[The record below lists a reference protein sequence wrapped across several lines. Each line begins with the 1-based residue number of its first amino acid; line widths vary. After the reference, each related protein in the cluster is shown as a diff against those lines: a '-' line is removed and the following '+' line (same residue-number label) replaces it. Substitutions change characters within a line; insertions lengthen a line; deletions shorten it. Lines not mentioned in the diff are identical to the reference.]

1 MDGIIVEGVRCFHD
15 EQSAPLRPITLLVGE
30 NSTGKTTFLAL
41 VRIAHD
47 LCQGEPE
54 VDFNLEPFL
63 LGSYDQVA
71 SYRGGRGGRVK
82 SFTIGAQVALTAR
95 VREQWRG
102 PLRDKITARGTFAP
116 AQGQPRLTHWVLD
129 ARPFRVEVRY
139 EGKHNTPRF
148 VVAIPSWKA
157 KTGALGFWTPLP
169 TSQILRHID
178 RALQVADRPGGSA
191 KRKPEGRTRSRSM
204 ATLGNLIRWLF
215 DSLGP
220 RPYGFA
226 PIRTRPQRTYD
237 PIKDTPSP
245 EGSHVPMILAQTFS
259 SDPEGWNKLVRAL
272 DAFGQESGLFSD
284 VRVRRMGSKASGP
297 FQINVRIS
305 GPHRNLVDVGYGVS
319 QVLPILVDSLT
330 APERSTFLI
339 QQPEVHLHPKAQAE
353 LASFL
358 CVQARHRRH
367 KFVIE
372 THSDS
377 VVDRIRMEVR
387 AKDKLSPEDVAL
399 LYFERKD
406 GGVVID
412 HLRIDNHGNI
422 VNAPPGYRQ
431 FFLEEERRLLGS

>member
-41 VRIAHD
+41 VRIAHG

-54 VDFNLEPFL
+54 VNFNLEPFL

-82 SFTIGAQVALTAR
+82 SFTIGAQVAPMAR
-95 VREQWRG
+95 VREKWRG
-102 PLRDKITARGTFAP
+102 PLPDRMTARGTFAP
-116 AQGQPRLTHWVLD
+116 AEGQPRLTDWVLD
-129 ARPFRVEVRY
+129 AGPFRVEVHY
-139 EGKHNTPRF
+139 GNEEGGRD
-148 VVAIPSWKA
+148 VAIVTPSGMIQVRDMHLYAPVRFPEILIHLPFMVERGDRRLGAGASRLVGRVRDRDRKA
-157 KTGALGFWTPLP
+157 V
-169 TSQILRHID
+169 SD
-178 RALQVADRPGGSA
+178 
-191 KRKPEGRTRSRSM
+191 
-204 ATLGNLIRWLF
+204 LIRYFF

-220 RPYGFA
+220 RPYAFA

-259 SDPEGWNKLVRAL
+259 SDSEGWSKLVEAL

-284 VRVRRMGSKASGP
+284 VSVHRMGSKTSGP
-297 FQINVRIS
+297 FQVNVKIS
-305 GPHRNLVDVGYGVS
+305 GPHRNLMDVGYGVS
-319 QVLPILVDSLT
+319 QVLPILVDSIT
-330 APERSTFLI
+330 APERTTFLI

-358 CVQARHRRH
+358 CLQSRQKRH

-387 AKDKLSPEDVAL
+387 AKDNLTAQDVAL
-399 LYFERKD
+399 LYFERSD
-406 GGVVID
+406 GGVVIHD
-412 HLRIDNHGNI
+412 LRIDDYGNI